1 MSNELEQKQTPVQPT
16 LYQIRI
22 RGQLG
27 SQWTDWFEG
36 LITTLQEDGDTLLT
50 GPVVDQAALHGL
62 LKKVRDLGMP
72 LVSVV
77 QVQPSATHHNRS
89 KEGDQKMKTINS
101 VTEKPGVKINV
112 QMKLS
117 AFWVAL
123 MLLYIYADIFSLF
136 KPGVIE
142 SMSAGRMGPFPVTQG
157 SLLAASVL
165 MVIPA
170 VMVVL
175 SITLRPAVDRWANII
190 AGVLYTLVNI
200 SNLLG
205 EPWAFYVLFGASE
218 IVLTCL
224 IIWFAWK
231 WRNPES

>member
-1 MSNELEQKQTPVQPT
+1 
-16 LYQIRI
+16 
-22 RGQLG
+22 
-27 SQWTDWFEG
+27 
-36 LITTLQEDGDTLLT
+36 
-50 GPVVDQAALHGL
+50 
-62 LKKVRDLGMP
+62 
-72 LVSVV
+72 
-77 QVQPSATHHNRS
+77 
-89 KEGDQKMKTINS
+89 MKTINS

-224 IIWFAWK
+224 IVWFAWK